1 MTRTI
6 DSVDPDGFVAAA
18 VDQLLSGVDDTE
30 LELLNTL
37 VDWEAFRPVLESIWP
52 WTVADGLRGRPSWD
66 AVLMFKVFIY
76 GKFQRNLSD
85 AGLERDC
92 RVNLATKQF
101 VGLPFA
107 QGPDA
112 KTIHKYRSKLSASGR
127 TEELFKVLAD
137 QLASKGYK
145 LDSGTMIDSS
155 LVSSPVQRQLVK
167 KSEVVAD
174 EVTAATEVAEVAA
187 GAAAA
192 AECVPEDEDGPESE
206 ELTPPQARQRDRE
219 ARWVKRPGK
228 SVHGYKNHIV
238 ACTKH
243 KLIVT
248 SCVTPANVHD
258 SQVALGLLEK
268 VPIPG
273 PVYADRGYDSAAIRS
288 GLQSLGHEPRIAA
301 RAPRQT
307 QETEEVKGQRKTA
320 NRKIARRRVRV
331 EHVFATLKHNMG
343 CRLHRGIGL
352 ARAQSEI
359 MLENVAYNLRR
370 LVSLEAKLTR

>member
-6 DSVDPDGFVAAA
+6 DSVDTDGFVAAA

-37 VDWEAFRPVLESIWP
+37 VDWEAFRLVLESIWP
-52 WTVADGLRGRPSWD
+52 WTVAAGSRGRSSWA

-76 GKFQRNLSD
+76 GKFQRHLSD

-101 VGLPFA
+101 VGWPFA
-107 QGPDA
+107 QGPEA

-127 TEELFKVLAD
+127 TEELFMVLAD
-137 QLASKGYK
+137 QLASKGYE

-167 KSEVVAD
+167 KSEVTKD
-174 EVTAATEVAEVAA
+174 EKVTMAAATDA
-187 GAAAA
+187 GAAPA
-192 AECVPEDEDGPESE
+192 AERGPEEDASPEAE
-206 ELTPPQARQRDRE
+206 ELSPPQEHQRDWE

-228 SVHGYKNHIV
+228 SVHGYKNHVV

-243 KLIVT
+243 KLIVA

-268 VPIPG
+268 VPLPG

-301 RAPRQT
+301 RAPRQI
-307 QETEEVKGQRKTA
+307 QKTEEVMAPRKTA
-320 NRKIARRRVRV
+320 NQKIARTRVRV
-331 EHVFATLKHNMG
+331 EHIFATLKHNRG

-352 ARAQSEI
+352 TRAQSEI
-359 MLENVAYNLRR
+359 MLENVAYNRRR